1 MKARATGPLTWVTLL
16 GFMEALT
23 LLIASIVFGD
33 GMSLIATILLAG
45 LSTIVGVCNKW
56 TLKLV
61 QPPKAP
67 DDKSEIPRGDVV
79 IRYPNGSFLVVK
91 CSERAARELYFAP
104 EGKKQRCLAS
114 SRLS

>member
-1 MKARATGPLTWVTLL
+1 MTLL

-33 GMSLIATILLAG
+33 GMSLIATLLLAG
-45 LSTIVGVCNKW
+45 LSTIVGICNKW

-61 QPPKAP
+61 QPPKAN
-67 DDKSEIPRGDVV
+67 SENPKGDVV

-91 CSERAARELYFAP
+91 CSEHIARELYFA
-104 EGKKQRCLAS
+104 
-114 SRLS
+114 